1 MNYDKNV
8 CVDVSDIIKR
18 LQGKIKLDFEVER
31 MEPLFADQLAY
42 NDFIKRHSVH
52 HVKTADIS
60 SYEGNCY
67 LGIDAGSTTTKVAL
81 VDEGPVLPGRL
92 PDREAERYVPH
103 IDNPLHSAKDP
114 LLLFP

>member
-42 NDFIKRHSVH
+42 NDIMLKLR
-52 HVKTADIS
+52 T
-60 SYEGNCY
+60 YP
-67 LGIDAGSTTTKVAL
+67 LMKVTVIWVLML
-81 VDEGPVLPGRL
+81 V
-92 PDREAERYVPH
+92 
-103 IDNPLHSAKDP
+103 
-114 LLLFP
+114 LLQPR